1 MVTLRKALDST
12 VGRKYIM
19 GLSGLALVGFVI
31 VHLLGNLNLFFPG
44 GTHFNA
50 YAEKLHSFGPLLT
63 ASEFGLAFVIL
74 LHAFYAT
81 RVTLSNKAA
90 RPEKYAVSRSKGD
103 PSHSNFSS
111 RNMFITGSIIFGFL
125 ILHIWQF
132 RFGAGMEA
140 GYIFNLNGEN
150 VRDLYRLVSEVFHNP
165 LYVAVYV
172 GVMVFLGLHFRHGF
186 WSAFQ
191 SLGVM
196 SPRMS
201 RSIYCLGGLIAF
213 LLAVGFLMIPIWFY
227 FGLGGAGQ

>member
-1 MVTLRKALDST
+1 MITIRRALDST

-19 GLSGLALVGFVI
+19 GASGLGLVGFVI

-50 YAEKLHSFGPLLT
+50 YAEKLQSLGPILTIAEVGLL
-63 ASEFGLAFVIL
+63 FIIL
-74 LHAFYAT
+74 LHAFYAV

-90 RPEKYAVSRSKGD
+90 RPEKYAMSKSKGE
-103 PSHSNFSS
+103 PSHSNASS
-111 RNMFITGSIIFGFL
+111 RNMWITGAVIFGF
-125 ILHIWQF
+125 IAIHVWQF
-132 RFGAGMEA
+132 RFGAGIEA
-140 GYIFNLNGEN
+140 GYVFDLNGEK

-165 LYVAVYV
+165 IWVAVYV
-172 GVMVFLGLHFRHGF
+172 GAMIFLGLHFRHGF

-201 RSIYCLGGLIAF
+201 KGIYLLGATIAV
-213 LLAVGFLMIPIWFY
+213 LLAIGFLMIPIWFY
-227 FGLGGAGQ
+227 FGLGGA